1 MLHYNYY
8 DILWGIKKTKT
19 MGVSYA
25 FASVSDPQMNGYW
38 VVWLSIP
45 ITPAWQVK
53 ESWFL

>member
-1 MLHYNYY
+1 MLNYNYY